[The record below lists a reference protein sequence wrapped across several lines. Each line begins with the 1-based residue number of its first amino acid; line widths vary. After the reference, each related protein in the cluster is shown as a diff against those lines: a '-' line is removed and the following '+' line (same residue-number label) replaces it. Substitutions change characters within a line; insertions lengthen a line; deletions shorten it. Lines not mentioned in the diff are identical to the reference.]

1 MNNNQDTVGRNNS
14 VKNNLDDL
22 KDGEGIILEK
32 EKVAAYRDDQGKLHI
47 YSAVCTHM
55 GCTISWNPL
64 EKSFDCPC
72 HGSRFSAISGN
83 VINGPANIQIQSK
96 RPID

>member
-14 VKNNLDDL
+14 VKNNLDAL
-22 KDGEGIILEK
+22 KNEEGIILEK

-47 YSAVCTHM
+47 YSAVCTHK

-83 VINGPANIQIQSK
+83 VINGPANTKIESK

>member
-1 MNNNQDTVGRNNS
+1 MNNNQDMVGRKNS
-14 VKNNLDDL
+14 VKNNLDVL

-32 EKVAAYRDDQGKLHI
+32 EKIAAYRDDQGELHI

-83 VINGPANIQIQSK
+83 VINGPANNQIQSEN
-96 RPID
+96 PID

>member
-1 MNNNQDTVGRNNS
+1 MVGRKNS
-14 VKNNLDDL
+14 VKNNLDVL

-32 EKVAAYRDDQGKLHI
+32 EKIAAYRDDQGELHI

-72 HGSRFSAISGN
+72 HGSRFSAISGI
-83 VINGPANIQIQSK
+83 VINGPANNQIQAK
-96 RPID
+96 NPN